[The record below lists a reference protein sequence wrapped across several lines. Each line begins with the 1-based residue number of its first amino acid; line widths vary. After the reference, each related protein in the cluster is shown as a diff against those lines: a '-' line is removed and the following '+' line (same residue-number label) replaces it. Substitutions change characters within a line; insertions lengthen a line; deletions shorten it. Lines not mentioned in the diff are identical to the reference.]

1 MLAERGEDRGPSRG
15 GGRGSEGQSMPTARL
30 RSASLGA
37 DLELQGGATKAGPGT
52 PGRRLTGPSE
62 ARLPPRRV
70 LGSCPGGQWLGQGG
84 AAEEQAGRTSGL
96 AGRAGSPAAAPDAVA
111 MVEKRVCHPFV
122 HGLAPWFGA
131 GSGVT
136 PRAPRSMGRRAP
148 QPEARL
154 ARHGQRGKRCRA
166 PSARLGRNQ
175 GGPTRAVTTQ
185 CRQEQGRARRD
196 VPSLVCS
203 PQSET
208 HVTASVET
216 CRTVSFP
223 SAPGH
228 GHLGDASG
236 RRRAVA

>member
-1 MLAERGEDRGPSRG
+1 
-15 GGRGSEGQSMPTARL
+15 MPTARL

-131 GSGVT
+131 GSESLHEHHVPWGDVRPS
-136 PRAPRSMGRRAP
+136 PRPVAHARPTWQTVQGSVSQTRPEPGRPYTGCHHAVSTGARTGAP
-148 QPEARL
+148 
-154 ARHGQRGKRCRA
+154 
-166 PSARLGRNQ
+166 
-175 GGPTRAVTTQ
+175 
-185 CRQEQGRARRD
+185 
-196 VPSLVCS
+196 
-203 PQSET
+203 
-208 HVTASVET
+208 
-216 CRTVSFP
+216 
-223 SAPGH
+223 
-228 GHLGDASG
+228 
-236 RRRAVA
+236 

>member
-1 MLAERGEDRGPSRG
+1 
-15 GGRGSEGQSMPTARL
+15 MPTARL

-131 GSGVT
+131 GSESLHEHHVPWGDVRPS
-136 PRAPRSMGRRAP
+136 PRPVSHGTANVANGAGLRQPDSAGTRAALHGLSPRSVDRSKDG
-148 QPEARL
+148 
-154 ARHGQRGKRCRA
+154 
-166 PSARLGRNQ
+166 
-175 GGPTRAVTTQ
+175 RAVTS
-185 CRQEQGRARRD
+185 RAWFVVHRAR
-196 VPSLVCS
+196 LM
-203 PQSET
+203 
-208 HVTASVET
+208 
-216 CRTVSFP
+216 
-223 SAPGH
+223 
-228 GHLGDASG
+228 
-236 RRRAVA
+236 